1 MTFSDTKKQLLASDR
16 EECEMR
22 ASEQRDD
29 AAAFLQ
35 AIGQVLSNAEHML
48 DDAMDNSDRLGSAM
62 QRFTNDLADGLHDI
76 AMSVRKEREESDGAD
91 YAVKYRIHFEDAQ
104 HAAQSATQNAESK
117 IEADQSHQ
125 QPYSISNLSNE
136 DIMEAVNSA
145 ETLLLDVEDALR
157 SVTKDEAQ
165 EMGEVAISVAHM
177 FVWMLQCV
185 HSTITP
191 DELLQNGR
199 HSFDK
204 HKDDGR
210 IEILN
215 EEDAGIL
222 NHHDNNDERETRENG
237 TKTYSSSSD
246 APRMRVL
253 WPPLAPAA
261 IEAGKN
267 GVDCAKDRPLLAVA
281 LALVLWPTA
290 LFTAFIAG
298 PILTTDWLVQKGY
311 DAVAD
316 GPIVTNIEQ
325 GAAGAF
331 QLGRLYFLCGK
342 LVIKQG
348 IRVGKRQI
356 DRRGGVQN
364 VLQDLGGQVLGC
376 VMNPVQTVGTVID
389 GARGGIDA
397 IGGFISTVNS
407 MQQHGVAGSSGMNSD
422 NRVAETIF
430 L

>member
-1 MTFSDTKKQLLASDR
+1 
-16 EECEMR
+16 
-22 ASEQRDD
+22 
-29 AAAFLQ
+29 
-35 AIGQVLSNAEHML
+35 
-48 DDAMDNSDRLGSAM
+48 
-62 QRFTNDLADGLHDI
+62 
-76 AMSVRKEREESDGAD
+76 
-91 YAVKYRIHFEDAQ
+91 
-104 HAAQSATQNAESK
+104 
-117 IEADQSHQ
+117 
-125 QPYSISNLSNE
+125 
-136 DIMEAVNSA
+136 
-145 ETLLLDVEDALR
+145 
-157 SVTKDEAQ
+157 
-165 EMGEVAISVAHM
+165 M

-191 DELLQNGR
+191 DELLRKNER
-199 HSFDK
+199 LSFDK
-204 HKDDGR
+204 DRDDGR
-210 IEILN
+210 IEILDD
-215 EEDAGIL
+215 EEDNAGIL
-222 NHHDNNDERETRENG
+222 NHHHQDNDERETRENG
-237 TKTYSSSSD
+237 TKSYSSSSD

-267 GVDCAKDRPLLAVA
+267 GIDCAKDRPLLAVA

-364 VLQDLGGQVLGC
+364 VLQDLGGQVLRC
-376 VMNPVQTVGTVID
+376 AMNPVQTVGTVID

-407 MQQHGVAGSSGMNSD
+407 MQQHGVAGISGMNSD
-422 NRVAETIF
+422 NRAAETLF

>member
-1 MTFSDTKKQLLASDR
+1 
-16 EECEMR
+16 MR

-29 AAAFLQ
+29 AAALLQ
-35 AIGQVLSNAEHML
+35 TVGQVLSNAEYML
-48 DDAMDNSDRLGSAM
+48 EGAMDNGDRLGSAM

-76 AMSVRKEREESDGAD
+76 ALSLRKERDESDGAD

-104 HAAQSATQNAESK
+104 RAALSATKNAGGEK
-117 IEADQSHQ
+117 EDQPHP
-125 QPYSISNLSNE
+125 PYSISNLSNE

-157 SVTKDEAQ
+157 SITKDEAQ

-177 FVWMLQCV
+177 FIWMLQCV

-191 DELLQNGR
+191 EQLLPSERIFFENR
-199 HSFDK
+199 
-204 HKDDGR
+204 KDGGR
-210 IEILN
+210 IEVLH
-215 EEDAGIL
+215 EEDEGIL
-222 NHHDNNDERETRENG
+222 NNHHDDGKTNEDG
-237 TKTYSSSSD
+237 TKSYNSD

-261 IEAGKN
+261 VEAGHN
-267 GVDCAKDRPLLAVA
+267 GINCVKDRPLVAVS

-325 GAAGAF
+325 GAAGAY
-331 QLGRLYFLCGK
+331 QMGRLYFLCSK
-342 LVIKQG
+342 LVVKQG

-364 VLQDLGGQVLGC
+364 VLQDLGGQVLHC
-376 VMNPVQTVGTVID
+376 AMNPVETMGTVIN
-389 GARGGIDA
+389 GFKGGIDVV
-397 IGGFISTVNS
+397 GGLISTVNN
-407 MQQHGVAGSSGMNSD
+407 MQHEASGISGKYTNDRM
-422 NRVAETIF
+422 AETIF

>member
-1 MTFSDTKKQLLASDR
+1 
-16 EECEMR
+16 MR